1 MKVALCQFSMEWEAA
16 ARNLRRA
23 ESFVAQAEADLVV
36 LPEMFATGFVT
47 EPRRSGLPDE
57 ETIVEWMR
65 RTAQRHRAALAGSA
79 VVRCGDRF
87 VNRLFFVRPTG
98 EAEHYDKRHLFS
110 IGGEGAHFAA
120 GRRRT
125 VIAYGGLRFLLLV
138 CYDLRFPVWSRCRG
152 DYDAILCVA
161 SWPASRREAWRTLL
175 RARAIENACYVV
187 GVNRTG
193 DDPQNRYAGDS
204 AVVDFRGMP
213 LCEADASEQVV
224 AAELDRG
231 ALDRFR
237 SEFPVWRDADDF
249 RLR

>member
-1 MKVALCQFSMEWEAA
+1 MKVALCQFSMEWEAV

-23 ESFVAQAEADLVV
+23 EALVAQAGADLIV

-47 EPRRSGLPDE
+47 EPQRAALSEDDV
-57 ETIVEWMR
+57 VEWMR
-65 RTAQRHRAALAGSA
+65 RTAHRHAAALAGSA

-87 VNRLFFVRPTG
+87 ANRFFFVRPTG
-98 EAEHYDKRHLFS
+98 EAECYDKRHLFS
-110 IGGEGAHFAA
+110 IGGEGAHFVA

-125 VIAYGGLRFLLLV
+125 VIEYGGLRFLPLV

-161 SWPASRREAWRTLL
+161 SWPAPRREAWRTLL

-193 DDPQNRYAGDS
+193 DDPWNRYAGDS
-204 AVVDFRGMP
+204 AVVDFKGRT
-213 LCEADASEQVV
+213 LCETDASEGVV
-224 AAELDRG
+224 AAELDG
-231 ALDRFR
+231 EALGRFR

-249 RLR
+249 ALR